1 MDKRR
6 HKKRD
11 RKNKEWKDAGING
24 RTGGDRKNGRMER
37 DRNQAIERGTNN
49 NRKNKGRH
57 RKNRD

>member
-37 DRNQAIERGTNN
+37 DRETR
-49 NRKNKGRH
+49 R
-57 RKNRD
+57 

>member
-24 RTGGDRKNGRMER
+24 REEETERTDVWKETDKPGDRR
-37 DRNQAIERGTNN
+37 RNKQEQ
-49 NRKNKGRH
+49 KE
-57 RKNRD
+57 